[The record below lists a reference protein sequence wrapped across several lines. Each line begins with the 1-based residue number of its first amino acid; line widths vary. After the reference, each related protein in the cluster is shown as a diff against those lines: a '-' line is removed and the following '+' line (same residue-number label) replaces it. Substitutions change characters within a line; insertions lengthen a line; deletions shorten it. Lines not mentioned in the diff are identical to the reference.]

1 MTDNVLWSGRIL
13 EEDPDEASRGI
24 LEFNRKLFASEE
36 VLASIIPI
44 RDGLGIAVKL

>member
-1 MTDNVLWSGRIL
+1 MTANVLWSGRIL
-13 EEDPDEASRGI
+13 EEGPDEASRGI
-24 LEFNRKLFASEE
+24 LEFNRELFASEE

>member
-1 MTDNVLWSGRIL
+1 MTDNGLWSGRIL
-13 EEDPDEASRGI
+13 EEDPDEATPGI
-24 LEFNRKLFASEE
+24 LEFNRRLFTSQD